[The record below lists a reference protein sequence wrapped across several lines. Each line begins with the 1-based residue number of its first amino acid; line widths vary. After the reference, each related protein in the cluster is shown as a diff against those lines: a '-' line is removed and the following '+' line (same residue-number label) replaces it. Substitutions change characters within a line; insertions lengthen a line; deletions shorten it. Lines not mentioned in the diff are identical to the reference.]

1 MAERT
6 VSQRRNVERQHEPD
20 AHLGTTVVD
29 AVSEATGIPVPEMDA
44 ELNDHVDPDALDAL
58 FADRFDGRSRE
69 GGLLIFSMYGCKIRV
84 HGDGRVVVTP
94 K

>member
-6 VSQRRNVERQHEPD
+6 VSQRRNVERQHESG

-58 FADRFDGRSRE
+58 FADRFDGTARE